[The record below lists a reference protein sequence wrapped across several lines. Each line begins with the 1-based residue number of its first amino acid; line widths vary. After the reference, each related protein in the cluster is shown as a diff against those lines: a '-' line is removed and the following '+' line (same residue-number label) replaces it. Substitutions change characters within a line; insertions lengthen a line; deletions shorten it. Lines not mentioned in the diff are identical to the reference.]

1 MKTFLHIR
9 VPKKLNRLMGRYYAS
24 GNIKKQ
30 NKIID
35 RDALPP
41 VGIIIE
47 QISRV
52 RNIGNIKIYFVSLF
66 FLNVMKVFIVHNVYY
81 NIYL

>member
-1 MKTFLHIR
+1 
-9 VPKKLNRLMGRYYAS
+9 MGRYYAS

-52 RNIGNIKIYFVSLF
+52 RNIGNIKIYFVGRYFVSLF
-66 FLNVMKVFIVHNVYY
+66 FLNLTKVFIVHNVYY